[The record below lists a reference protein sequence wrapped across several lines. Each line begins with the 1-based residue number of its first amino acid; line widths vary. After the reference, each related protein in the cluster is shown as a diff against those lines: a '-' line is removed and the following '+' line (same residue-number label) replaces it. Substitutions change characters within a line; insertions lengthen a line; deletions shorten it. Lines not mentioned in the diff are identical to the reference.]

1 MKINRHARLVTVIAI
16 SILLL
21 APLLRAQTSSNE
33 LSNVLTNSSTATRAE
48 ASVADSNT
56 PSATSTNDTGS
67 EQSWSARS
75 IVLTGQNAELKAGET
90 ALDVVVMGGTAVIHG
105 KVLHNA
111 VVIWG
116 QLDVDGEIGQDCV
129 TVMGSVHLRPGAVV
143 HNNAVAVLGNLNVD
157 ERAKVGRDAVSVMGR
172 LTASQEAT
180 IGGQRVNVGAGFG
193 FPSFEPLNKWLKYCV
208 FELRPLAPQVGW
220 VWVIAGFWF
229 ILSLFVAAVFPRPV
243 EVCVETMTRRPA
255 TTFLM
260 GLLTKLVAP
269 IVIIILAITGIGLV
283 VVPFVVV
290 ALAIGALVGKIAIRE
305 WIGFRIGKH
314 FGNGIHHPLLAFL
327 IGTIIVTILY
337 MIPVIGF
344 LTLVLLSIWGLGC
357 AVTAMFS
364 SFRRET
370 PQNPSPQPPGPGSP
384 NATMGAAS
392 MPLAPARGPEPAAP
406 QNVTAE
412 PPPGATSIA
421 GLVTATMP
429 APPPVHPAALNYPR
443 AGFWERMAA
452 GLLDI
457 VVVGV
462 LSVFVHVFPLG
473 FAVALAYFA
482 GMWAWKGTTIGG
494 IVLKLQVVRSDG
506 GPLTFPVA
514 LVRALTSVLSLLVF
528 FLGFLWIIWDRDKQ
542 AWHDKIA
549 GTEVVL
555 LPRSLPLVCI

>member
-1 MKINRHARLVTVIAI
+1 
-16 SILLL
+16 
-21 APLLRAQTSSNE
+21 
-33 LSNVLTNSSTATRAE
+33 
-48 ASVADSNT
+48 
-56 PSATSTNDTGS
+56 
-67 EQSWSARS
+67 
-75 IVLTGQNAELKAGET
+75 
-90 ALDVVVMGGTAVIHG
+90 MGGTAVIHG

-157 ERAKVGRDAVSVMGR
+157 DRAKVGRDAVSVMGK
-172 LTASQEAT
+172 LIASHEAT
-180 IGGQRVNVGAGFG
+180 IGGQRVNVGTGFG

-229 ILSLFVAAVFPRPV
+229 LLSLFVAAVFPRPV
-243 EVCVETMTRRPA
+243 EVCVETLTRRPA

-260 GLLTKLVAP
+260 GLLTKLVTP
-269 IVIIILAITGIGLV
+269 IIIIILAITGIGLV

-290 ALAIGALVGKIAIRE
+290 ALAIGGLVGKIAIRE
-305 WIGFRIGKH
+305 WIGFRIGKN
-314 FGNGIHHPLLAFL
+314 FGNGVHHPLLAFL
-327 IGTIIVTILY
+327 IGTVIVTILY

-357 AVTAMFS
+357 AVTAVFS

-370 PQNPSPQPPGPGSP
+370 PQKPSPQPAGPGSP
-384 NATMGAAS
+384 NPTMAAAS
-392 MPLAPARGPEPAAP
+392 MPIAPAPGPEPAPP
-406 QNVTAE
+406 QNMAAE
-412 PPPGATSIA
+412 PSPGAATTA
-421 GLVTATMP
+421 GLSAVA
-429 APPPVHPAALNYPR
+429 APAALNYPR
-443 AGFWERMAA
+443 AGFWERMGA
-452 GLLDI
+452 GFLDI
-457 VVVGV
+457 IVVGV
-462 LSVFVHVFPLG
+462 LSILVHVFPLG

-514 LVRALTSVLSLLVF
+514 LVRALASVLSLLVF